1 MGRLSRSQPVTGAG
15 GFPEMAHPAH
25 TSASTDP
32 DRTPAPDR
40 SDPAPNCTDAT
51 DCTDATPRPDR
62 TGEIPTGPDDRDRQT
77 FPAEGYEG
85 RAYRA
90 RAEPMAV
97 WPLRDGRYL
106 VDVENRTYVVNA
118 ERAACTCPDS
128 AIRGARCKHVRR
140 VAIEIDAGLVP
151 APDERERPCAVCGGS
166 AFVADDARGPAL
178 CSRHDHDIGSL
189 VADRETGKRLVVVAA
204 TGRRAD
210 DVRTD
215 EGRLVADYDTNA
227 AYGRH
232 EPVFGARYVRTT
244 EDYGLTV
251 TGRRYLFPAS
261 RLRRVD
267 TDSTATDR
275 PTGPTSER
283 RAPPVRV
290 G

>member
-1 MGRLSRSQPVTGAG
+1 MT
-15 GFPEMAHPAH
+15 HPAH

-32 DRTPAPDR
+32 DRTAAPDR
-40 SDPAPNCTDAT
+40 SDPDP
-51 DCTDATPRPDR
+51 DCTDATPRPGR
-62 TGEIPTGPDDRDRQT
+62 TGGSPADPDDRDRQT
-77 FPAEGYEG
+77 FPAEGYES

-106 VDVENRTYVVNA
+106 VDRKNRTYVVDA

-166 AFVADDARGPAL
+166 AFVAADARGPAL
-178 CSRHDHDIGSL
+178 CSRHDHDPGSL
-189 VADRETGKRLVVVAA
+189 VADRETGKLLVVVAA

-210 DVRTD
+210 DARTD

-232 EPVFGARYVRTT
+232 EPVFAARYVDALPTQGSRET
-244 EDYGLTV
+244 DRRPDAAA
-251 TGRRYLFPAS
+251 TGHRYLFPAS
-261 RLRRVD
+261 RLRSVD
-267 TDSTATDR
+267 ADSTGTDR

-283 RAPPVRV
+283 RSSPVRV